1 MTFRRRP
8 DPAKVFGRAGLL
20 FCGVALTWTCAAFG
34 LFVGDMGKCTLSVP
48 EFREARLRMGDVRQA
63 VTTYQIERNRCPRD
77 RYDLIQGGY
86 IDARRFV
93 DPWRRPIA
101 FLCSA
106 EDTTVISAGS
116 DRVFGTADDIND
128 PPR

>member
-34 LFVGDMGKCTLSVP
+34 LLVGDMGSCHLSRP
-48 EFREARLRMGDVRQA
+48 GFREALVRVREGRQA
-63 VTTYQIERNRCPRD
+63 LTTYQIERNRCPTTSN
-77 RYDLIQGGY
+77 DLIAGGY
-86 IDARRFV
+86 IDEQRFI
-93 DPWRRPIA
+93 DPWRTPIA
-101 FLCSA
+101 FSCSA
-106 EDTTVISAGS
+106 EETKVASAGP
-116 DRVFGTADDIND
+116 DRVFGTADDIWD